1 MGAADEED
9 EQQSIFSFHL
19 LEPDEYRRLRKKI
32 RLTPGVLLLA
42 GIFLALIISIGVCLH
57 KIGSLESSIRNDLG
71 SVKGRMSRK
80 FEHLE
85 GLVTGIE
92 GELLRPWYDI
102 YCTYSMKYW
111 TGQQVKQCLVPVIET
126 SKRRS
131 KLSKKKHKTNI
142 SEILSQRRIK

>member
-57 KIGSLESSIRNDLG
+57 KIGSLESSVSSVTDDLG

-102 YCTYSMKYW
+102 HCTYIMRYW
-111 TGQQVKQCLVPVIET
+111 TGQQVPT
-126 SKRRS
+126 SNVS
-131 KLSKKKHKTNI
+131 Y
-142 SEILSQRRIK
+142 Q

>member
-42 GIFLALIISIGVCLH
+42 SIFLALIISIGVCLH
-57 KIGSLESSIRNDLG
+57 KIGSLESSVSSVTDDLG

-92 GELLRPWYDI
+92 GELL
-102 YCTYSMKYW
+102 
-111 TGQQVKQCLVPVIET
+111 L
-126 SKRRS
+126 
-131 KLSKKKHKTNI
+131 
-142 SEILSQRRIK
+142 